1 MKNRNETD
9 ALNELILVQEMKHDN
24 DLQQLKEQFHIAYE
38 SVKPINLV
46 KNLFHEVT
54 ASPEIKNNLLSNVIG
69 FGTGFLSKKLLL
81 GHLHNPVKKVFGT
94 LFEFAV
100 ANLVSKHTDGIK
112 TIGGNLLKH
121 FLKKNKTKQ
130 EVHPKFIAKEVL

>member
-1 MKNRNETD
+1 MRC
-9 ALNELILVQEMKHDN
+9 AN
-24 DLQQLKEQFHIAYE
+24 DLKLLKEQFDVAYE
-38 SVKPINLV
+38 SVKPINMI

-54 ASPEIKNNLLSNVIG
+54 ASPEIKNDLLSNVIG

-81 GHLHNPVKKVFGT
+81 GSSHNPVKKVFGT

-100 ANLVSKHTDGIK
+100 ANMVSKHADGIK

-121 FLKKNKTKQ
+121 FLKKNKNKQ
-130 EVHPKFIAKEVL
+130 EVHP

>member
-1 MKNRNETD
+1 MKNKNATD
-9 ALNELILVQEMKHDN
+9 TLNELIIIQEMRCAN
-24 DLQQLKEQFHIAYE
+24 DLKLLKEQFDVAYE
-38 SVKPINLV
+38 SVKPINMI

-54 ASPEIKNNLLSNVIG
+54 ASPEIKNDLLSNVIG

-81 GHLHNPVKKVFGT
+81 GSSHNPVKKVFGT

-100 ANLVSKHTDGIK
+100 ANMVSKHADGIK

-130 EVHPKFIAKEVL
+130 EIHP

>member
-1 MKNRNETD
+1 MKNRNETE
-9 ALNELILVQEMKHDN
+9 ALNELIIIQERKYAN
-24 DLQQLKEQFHIAYE
+24 DLAQLKNQFDVAYE

-54 ASPEIKNNLLSNVIG
+54 ASPEIKNDLLSNVIG

-81 GHLHNPVKKVFGT
+81 GSTHNPIKKVIGT

-100 ANLVSKHTDGIK
+100 ANTVSKHSDSIK
-112 TIGGNLLKH
+112 TIGGNLFKH
-121 FLKKNKTKQ
+121 FFKKNKTNQ
-130 EVHPKFIAKEVL
+130 TIHP

>member
-9 ALNELILVQEMKHDN
+9 ALNELILVQEMKYAN
-24 DLQQLKEQFHIAYE
+24 DLEQLKEQFHIAYE

-46 KNLFHEVT
+46 KNFFHQVT
-54 ASPEIKNNLLSNVIG
+54 ASPEIKNGILSNVIG

-81 GHLHNPVKKVFGT
+81 GSTHNPIKKVFGT
-94 LFEFAV
+94 LFEFAI
-100 ANLVSKHTDGIK
+100 ANTVSKHSEGIK

-121 FLKKNKTKQ
+121 FLKKTRTK
-130 EVHPKFIAKEVL
+130 

>member
-9 ALNELILVQEMKHDN
+9 ALNELILVQEMKYAN
-24 DLQQLKEQFHIAYE
+24 DLEQLKEQFHIAYE

-54 ASPEIKNNLLSNVIG
+54 ASPEIKNDLLSNVIG

-81 GHLHNPVKKVFGT
+81 GSTHNPIKKVFGT

-100 ANLVSKHTDGIK
+100 ANSVSKHTDGIK

-121 FLKKNKTKQ
+121 FLKKNKTK
-130 EVHPKFIAKEVL
+130 